1 MYTSKNILD
10 KVNIVYYYSIDM
22 DIWTPE
28 EIKKLRARLTLTQ
41 EAFGSLIGVTRIYVN
56 YLEKGVKTPSK
67 TLCILLDCISKKRER
82 KRKGGGKFED
92 NR

>member
-1 MYTSKNILD
+1 ME
-10 KVNIVYYYSIDM
+10 
-22 DIWTPE
+22 WTPE
-28 EIKKLRARLTLTQ
+28 KIKELRQSLNLSQ
-41 EAFGSLIGVTRIYVN
+41 QAFGALVGVTREYVN
-56 YLEKGVKTPSK
+56 YLEKEVRKPSK